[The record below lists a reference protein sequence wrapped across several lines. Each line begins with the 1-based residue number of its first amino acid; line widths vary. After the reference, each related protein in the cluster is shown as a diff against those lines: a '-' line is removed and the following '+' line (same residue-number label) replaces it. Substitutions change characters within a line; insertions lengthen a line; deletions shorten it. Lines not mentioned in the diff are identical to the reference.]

1 MLADIC
7 RGCGEA
13 AVRPFFD
20 LGSLPL
26 AGGFL
31 RGPEEIAGERRYPL
45 LISVCD
51 NCSLIQIVD
60 PVDPE
65 VLFGDY
71 AFATGTVAGL
81 VRHFDG
87 YAEWI
92 KERFGPQTVIEFGAN
107 DGTLVAALQERG
119 IRALG
124 VDLAP
129 NITEM
134 AREQGREVLTGAFGP
149 EMLAELRE
157 RIPQAD
163 LVTGSNVFAHNAQ
176 PATIL
181 QAADA
186 ILAPDGV
193 LCLEVMYAG
202 DLLEQLQWDT
212 LYHEHL
218 TFYSLETLGRLLRRF
233 GFEPIDAERIPMH
246 GGSLRLSAARAGRH
260 PPGSGVDTVAAWER
274 AVALNDPATWDR
286 FAADCR
292 RRIDAFGQTMRRL
305 SESSEI
311 WAYGAAG
318 QGHHVG
324 EHVRDDLS
332 RGGGRRLSPT
342 RRPAHAGHPY
352 PDRQPAGVQAGRS
365 RLCVRLG
372 LELSAGHP
380 GQRASVRRL
389 LDRAAARD
397 AGVLVVALRTRGCRA
412 CATAPAS
419 A

>member
-1 MLADIC
+1 MVSDTC
-7 RGCGEA
+7 RGCGKT

-31 RGPEEIAGERRYPL
+31 RGHEEIASEQRYPL

-81 VRHFDG
+81 VKHFDA
-87 YAEWI
+87 YAGWI
-92 KERFGPQTVIEFGAN
+92 KERFEPETVIEFGAN
-107 DGTLVAALQERG
+107 DGTLVAALEQRG
-119 IRALG
+119 IRAIG

-149 EMLAELRE
+149 EMLDELRA
-157 RIPQAD
+157 RVDRAD
-163 LVTGSNVFAHNAQ
+163 LVTGSNVFAHNAH
-176 PATIL
+176 PRAIIET
-181 QAADA
+181 ADA
-186 ILAPDGV
+186 MLAPDGV

-218 TFYSLETLGRLLRRF
+218 TFYSLATLSTLLQRC
-233 GFEPIDAERIPMH
+233 GFATVDAERIPMH
-246 GGSLRLSAARAGRH
+246 GGSLRVAAARVGHSQPRPRVAELAGYE
-260 PPGSGVDTVAAWER
+260 AAIG
-274 AVALNDPATWDR
+274 LNDPATWDQ

-292 RRIDAFGQTMRRL
+292 RRIGAFGDTMRRL

-318 QGHHVG
+318 KATMWVNMC
-324 EHVRDDLS
+324 EMTYLKAVADA
-332 RGGGRRLSPT
+332 SPL
-342 RRPAHAGHPY
+342 R
-352 PDRQPAGVQAGRS
+352 AGR
-365 RLCVRLG
+365 LM
-372 LELSAGHP
+372 P
-380 GQRASVRRL
+380 GTHTPIVSPEQFKGANPDYVF
-389 LDRAAARD
+389 
-397 AGVLVVALRTRGCRA
+397 
-412 CATAPAS
+412 AS
-419 A
+419 AWNYLPAIRANEPQYDGYWIVPLPEMRVY

>member
-1 MLADIC
+1 MVSDTC

-20 LGSLPL
+20 LGPLPL

-31 RGPEEIAGERRYPL
+31 RGPEEIAAEQRYPL

-60 PVDPE
+60 PVDPSI
-65 VLFGDY
+65 LFGDY

-81 VRHFDG
+81 VKHFDA

-92 KERFGPQTVIEFGAN
+92 KERFAPQSVIEFGAN
-107 DGTLVAALQERG
+107 DGTLVAALTERG
-119 IRALG
+119 IRAIG

-134 AREQGREVLTGAFGP
+134 AREQGREVLTGGFGP
-149 EMLAELRE
+149 DMLDELRA
-157 RIPQAD
+157 RVDKAD
-163 LVTGSNVFAHNAQ
+163 LVTGSNVFAHNAE
-176 PATIL
+176 PRVIL
-181 QAADA
+181 ETADA
-186 ILAPDGV
+186 ILADDGV

-218 TFYSLETLGRLLRRF
+218 TFYSLGTLSTLLRRH
-233 GFEPIDAERIPMH
+233 GFEPVAAERIPMH
-246 GGSLRLSAARAGRH
+246 GGSLRLAAARAGQRET
-260 PPGSGVDTVAAWER
+260 SASVAEVAEYER
-274 AVALNDPATWDR
+274 ATGLNDPATWDR

-305 SESSEI
+305 SETAEI

-318 QGHHVG
+318 KATMWVNMC
-324 EHVRDDLS
+324 EMDYLKAVVDA
-332 RGGGRRLSPT
+332 SPL
-342 RRPAHAGHPY
+342 R
-352 PDRQPAGVQAGRS
+352 AGR
-365 RLCVRLG
+365 LM
-372 LELSAGHP
+372 P
-380 GQRASVRRL
+380 GTHTPIVSPDEFKRAEPDYVF
-389 LDRAAARD
+389 
-397 AGVLVVALRTRGCRA
+397 
-412 CATAPAS
+412 AS
-419 A
+419 AWNYLPAIRANEPQYAGYWIVPLPEMRVY